1 MNAGR
6 SPSWISRNHLKNQGS
21 NFLAYRLAT
30 SPRLGSGKPFPIQPK
45 TGTMP
50 ADNGSGCHLDER
62 FLPASP
68 ALSQYDP
75 EQLVCRSE
83 SPARALGVK
92 SEQLLTQGK
101 IFEDDILA
109 GPECTNNPAE
119 EVPEP
124 YDHAQNLT
132 GTLSIELGAKSLI
145 LRVYDVLMNHR
156 GGNCHVEGKVL
167 SLFESHTEVIRKGK
181 AHKPNEFGR
190 LVRLDEVE
198 NGIVSGYQVLA
209 GNPDDTTA
217 WMPALQ
223 QHQACFGRAPEM
235 ATGDRGFFSAQNE
248 REAQALGVKK
258 VALPARGRLSTKR
271 AQQQKQRWFRRALR
285 WRAGCEAT
293 ISTLKHSFSMR
304 RATYK
309 GEPGFQRYVGWC
321 VITKNLFSIARY
333 QARRRSHGQVG

>member
-6 SPSWISRNHLKNQGS
+6 SPSWIFRNHLKNQGS
-21 NFLAYRLAT
+21 NLFAHRLAT
-30 SPRLGSGKPFPIQPK
+30 APRLGSCKPFPIQPK

-62 FLPASP
+62 FLPSSP

-132 GTLSIELGAKSLI
+132 GTLSIELGVKSLI
-145 LRVYDVLMNHR
+145 LRVYEVLMTDKDI
-156 GGNCHVEGKVL
+156 VEKIQEGDERSDILKRIDAL
-167 SLFESHTEVIRKGK
+167 EK
-181 AHKPNEFGR
+181 AQGTKSF
-190 LVRLDEVE
+190 VE
-198 NGIVSGYQVLA
+198 RYTDFI
-209 GNPDDTTA
+209 
-217 WMPALQ
+217 
-223 QHQACFGRAPEM
+223 
-235 ATGDRGFFSAQNE
+235 SAAAN
-248 REAQALGVKK
+248 
-258 VALPARGRLSTKR
+258 
-271 AQQQKQRWFRRALR
+271 
-285 WRAGCEAT
+285 
-293 ISTLKHSFSMR
+293 
-304 RATYK
+304 
-309 GEPGFQRYVGWC
+309 
-321 VITKNLFSIARY
+321 
-333 QARRRSHGQVG
+333 

>member
-6 SPSWISRNHLKNQGS
+6 SPSWIFRNHLKNQGS

-62 FLPASP
+62 FLPSSP
-68 ALSQYDP
+68 APSQYDP

-132 GTLSIELGAKSLI
+132 GTLSIELGGKSLI
-145 LRVYDVLMNHR
+145 LRVSDVLMNDRREQSWRIHPGAAGAGGHVRFSPAEAAIHR
-156 GGNCHVEGKVL
+156 G
-167 SLFESHTEVIRKGK
+167 
-181 AHKPNEFGR
+181 AHWR
-190 LVRLDEVE
+190 
-198 NGIVSGYQVLA
+198 
-209 GNPDDTTA
+209 
-217 WMPALQ
+217 
-223 QHQACFGRAPEM
+223 
-235 ATGDRGFFSAQNE
+235 
-248 REAQALGVKK
+248 
-258 VALPARGRLSTKR
+258 
-271 AQQQKQRWFRRALR
+271 FRRSPGA
-285 WRAGCEAT
+285 
-293 ISTLKHSFSMR
+293 
-304 RATYK
+304 RATR
-309 GEPGFQRYVGWC
+309 QCR
-321 VITKNLFSIARY
+321 SS
-333 QARRRSHGQVG
+333 RRPKEAFRDCTRGVPLQSPQ